1 MSHADKGLPACWP
14 PPGKRMAEGSCSIP
28 PRPSPLRWLFGS
40 RQPVPATVVDHIV
53 PAEGNQ
59 LRFWDQGNWQ
69 PCCAWHHNS
78 IKASLEK
85 MWRKREIKVEA
96 LSLASRE
103 AIALTKRRMKV
114 QIGLDGWPIE

>member
-1 MSHADKGLPACWP
+1 MRIKVYRPAGLHQGSEWP
-14 PPGKRMAEGSCSIP
+14 KARAQYLRAHPLCVGCSAAGKT
-28 PRPSPLRWLFGS
+28 
-40 RQPVPATVVDHIV
+40 VPATVVDHIV